1 MRESRLKTAKHSK
14 RYDPRRD
21 RSAAPAADV
30 EMPAKELASVPAIIA
45 SAFGRLDLDRRARLL
60 GRLLGSV
67 GPLAL
72 AVVGGG
78 VFAKYLRNARWP
90 DVPISFE
97 DAARATS
104 SQVHDLVRYVEQS
117 NPHLVDDLLAALL
130 QDDDDSAWR
139 IGCGYRDQAPLG
151 SPGLEAGSV
160 HREMKRD
167 CAISSAEEEP
177 AWNALIVDF
186 CLEQ

>member
-1 MRESRLKTAKHSK
+1 LASRHWGETDAQFCGKENEMKTAKHSK
-14 RYDPRRD
+14 LPARRRD
-21 RSAAPAADV
+21 GVATPAADA
-30 EMPAKELASVPAIIA
+30 EMPAKALASVPAIIA
-45 SAFGRLDLDRRARLL
+45 SAFGKLNLERRARLL

-78 VFAKYLRNARWP
+78 VFAKYLHNAGWP

-117 NPHLVDDLLAALL
+117 NPHLVDGLLAALL
-130 QDDDDSAWR
+130 QDGMTMTA
-139 IGCGYRDQAPLG
+139 LG
-151 SPGLEAGSV
+151 ASVAAITIKRLSRRRGLRSESFI
-160 HREMKRD
+160 KK
-167 CAISSAEEEP
+167 
-177 AWNALIVDF
+177 
-186 CLEQ
+186 